1 MTSLVKAKLI
11 AQGGGDDIEFMFN
24 PTELDFSRS
33 MNLNRSDGARTDEGL
48 PKVTFGSPE
57 PYKLSLSNLT
67 FDTYET
73 GKNVY
78 TEYISKFQQA
88 VEFLDDKERPPIYL
102 FTWGSQEYLRCFV
115 QSLSYKLTLFLAD
128 GTPVRAVVN
137 LSLEE
142 IGETTSNG
150 NTSTPS
156 GNRSSSSRW

>member
-1 MTSLVKAKLI
+1 MTSLIKAKLI

-115 QSLSYKLTLFLAD
+115 QSLSYKLPLFLAD

-156 GNRSSSSRW
+156 GDRSSSSRW

>member
-1 MTSLVKAKLI
+1 MTSLIKAKLI

-57 PYKLSLSNLT
+57 PYKLLLSNLT

-142 IGETTSNG
+142 IGETTSSG

>member
-1 MTSLVKAKLI
+1 MTSLIKAKLI

-142 IGETTSNG
+142 IGETTSSG